1 MANWIN
7 EIDIVDIWNKPIN
20 EEYTIQQLS
29 KDIAEKLSN
38 INYKNSNIEN
48 EKRDLIDCF
57 LDLSTQ
63 EELTDKEFDS
73 LMDELYNWADQSL
86 DSNKNVCWIKTI

>member
-7 EIDIVDIWNKPIN
+7 EIDIVDIWNKTIN